1 MAEKSIKEQALEKK
15 QAEKNPVPVLT
26 SQAFSIVKSAKT
38 GLWTVVEIPFNY
50 ETGETGKISVVSE
63 DVERPI
69 AIERFKVTIGRSS
82 IMRN

>member
-1 MAEKSIKEQALEKK
+1 MADKSIKEIVMEKK
-15 QAEKNPVPVLT
+15 QNSVTPPVYPST
-26 SQAFSIVKSAKT
+26 SFSIVKSAKT

-50 ETGETGKISVVSE
+50 ETGEVGKISVVSE
-63 DVERPI
+63 DVDRPV